1 MKGTIMK
8 KLFLLCF
15 VCTWFAH
22 VAQAQTTF
30 WNLPAREV
38 PLKQLRDSLFCSDR
52 QKYNVNRYRRDH
64 QWNPKAVTMNVADC
78 IDSVLWENPF
88 LSASEMELLLVKRYP
103 ALLAHSPF
111 VMPKVKAV
119 MDGVEATVPNA
130 RKEDYWNCIL
140 TNHRDLVE
148 QALRI
153 GKRERDMVKTPDSAH
168 MRMYDLLLRRAVM
181 LHFLSPK
188 PGVAPDYLPYLKKLG
203 IGKDQVTL
211 QKVRKMTFNAQ

>member
-8 KLFLLCF
+8 KLFFMCF
-15 VCTWFAH
+15 LCTWFAH
-22 VAQAQTTF
+22 VAHAQTTF

-38 PLKQLRDSLFCSDR
+38 PLAQLRDSLFCSGW
-52 QKYNVNRYRRDH
+52 QKYNVDKYRRDH
-64 QWNPKAVTMNVADC
+64 QWNPKAVTTNVADC

-103 ALLAHSPF
+103 ALLANSLF

-119 MDGVEATVPNA
+119 MDEVEATVPNA

-140 TNHRDLVE
+140 TNHRDLIE

-153 GKRERDMVKTPDSAH
+153 GKRERNMVKMPDSVH
-168 MRMYDLLLRRAVM
+168 VRMYDLLLRRAVM
-181 LHFLSPK
+181 LHFLSQK
-188 PGVAPDYLPYLKKLG
+188 PDVASDYLPYLNKLG
-203 IGKDQVTL
+203 IGRDRVTL
-211 QKVRKMTFNAQ
+211 QKVRKVTFNAQ